1 MISEL
6 SIIHPSAKIGKNVVI
21 EPFATIGENVEIGDG
36 CTIMS
41 GARIVKNT
49 RMGQNN
55 KVYNCAVVGCDP
67 QDLKYKGEETWL
79 EIGDNNMIREF
90 TTLSRGTFSRVTT
103 KIGSN
108 CLIMAYC
115 HVAHDCI
122 LKDNIIMSNAVQ
134 LAGEVE
140 VDDYAII
147 SGGALIHQF
156 TKIGKHVIIQGG
168 ALVNKDIPPYIVAA
182 REPIAYTGINHV
194 GLRRR
199 GFTDAQIEEARNIY
213 RYIFQSE
220 FIVSDAIK
228 YIEND
233 FHESE
238 IKHEILSF
246 IKGSE
251 RGILKGR

>member
-6 SIIHPSAKIGKNVVI
+6 SVIHPSAKIGKNVII
-21 EPFATIGENVEIGDG
+21 EPFVTIGENVEIGDD
-36 CTIMS
+36 CIVMS
-41 GARIVKNT
+41 GARVVKNT
-49 RMGQNN
+49 RIGKNN
-55 KVYNCAVVGCDP
+55 KIYNSAVVGCDP
-67 QDLKYKGEETWL
+67 QDLKYKGEETFL

-90 TTLSRGTFSRVTT
+90 TTLSRGTGSRTTT

-115 HVAHDCI
+115 HVAHDCE
-122 LKDNIIMSNAVQ
+122 LGNNIIMSNAVQ

-140 VDDYAII
+140 VDDFAII
-147 SGGALIHQF
+147 SGGALVHQF

-168 ALVNKDIPPYIVAA
+168 AHVNKDIPPYIVAA
-182 REPIAYTGINHV
+182 REPIAYSGVNLV

-199 GFTDAQIEEARNIY
+199 GFSDSQIEEVRNIY

-220 FIVSDAIK
+220 FIVSDAIN

-233 FHESE
+233 FAETDIKRE
-238 IKHEILSF
+238 IVSF
-246 IKGSE
+246 IKSSD
-251 RGILKGR
+251 RGVLKGR